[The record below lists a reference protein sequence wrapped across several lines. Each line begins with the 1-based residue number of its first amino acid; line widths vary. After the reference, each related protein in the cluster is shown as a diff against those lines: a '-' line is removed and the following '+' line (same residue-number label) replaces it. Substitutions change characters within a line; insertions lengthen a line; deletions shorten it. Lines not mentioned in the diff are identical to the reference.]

1 MFKATK
7 PTLEIR
13 LTPLRRL
20 FLTGASLMVLTGST
34 LAADLPVAK
43 APPAVLPSWAGFY
56 LGVHGGY
63 GWNQNEFSQTDHFAF
78 QTPQSIN
85 GIKSKGALYGAQAG
99 YNWQFGRAV
108 TGLEIDFSATNL
120 DGSSAISET
129 APNGPGTQAITITLR
144 DKVQYLGSARARLGW
159 LPTDNVLLYGTA
171 GLAWERLD
179 RTTEQTIDT
188 VGPGA
193 GTDFF
198 SGRSALDK
206 FGWVAGVGA
215 EVMLGSPNWIG
226 RIEYLHYDLGQV
238 ETVTALTHTG
248 GARSDI
254 STAGSQTIEV
264 VRAGVS
270 YKFGEPATVASASY
284 VKAPVAA
291 PLSTPL
297 STWAGF
303 YIGAHGGYGWGHD
316 PVSIPLAFYMFP
328 GTLTGTDSKGWVA
341 GGHFGHNWQ
350 YDRFVTG
357 LEVDLS
363 AADINGTT
371 NTGTAVFGTTNAS
384 ITLDEKVKY
393 LSTFR
398 GRLGWLP
405 TNTVL
410 LYGTAGLA
418 WERLESGE
426 SHADTSPTGNF
437 SSRLAV
443 PSDRFGWVAGV
454 GGEVMLGST
463 NWIGRLEYLHYD
475 FGRVGSEKVQSLVA
489 PAASDFLASTAGHQT
504 IDLVRAGASYKF
516 GPDGPAVAAAPAMY
530 AKAPRMPAP
539 LQNWAG
545 LYVGAHGGYG
555 WRENDFSTIFNFS
568 SDVFF
573 DGIKSK
579 GWLGGGQAGYNWQY
593 ASAVAGFE
601 IDGSATGIKG
611 SSAPATIPGQN
622 GSFQT
627 GTLSDNVKYL
637 GTVRGRLGW
646 TPASSWLLYA
656 TGGLAWER
664 VHRTN
669 LHVNDFAPGNRATT
683 ALDEPR
689 DHFGWVAGAGVE
701 SFIGGSNW
709 IARLEYLHYDF
720 GTGERAY
727 GVASTIP
734 SITPYTERGGRQTI
748 ETVRAGLSYKFTP

>member
-63 GWNQNEFSQTDHFAF
+63 GWNQNEFSQTDHFTF

-85 GIKSKGALYGAQAG
+85 GIKSKGPLYGAQAG

-193 GTDFF
+193 GTRF
-198 SGRSALDK
+198 SSVRSALDK

-215 EVMLGSPNWIG
+215 EAMLGSPNWIG

-238 ETVTALTHTG
+238 ETVMARTHTG
-248 GARSDI
+248 GTSDI

-264 VRAGVS
+264 IRAGVS

-316 PVSIPLAFYMFP
+316 PVSFPLAFYQFP
-328 GTLTGTDSKGWVA
+328 GTLTGTNSKGWVA

-371 NTGTAVFGTTNAS
+371 NTGTLV
-384 ITLDEKVKY
+384 
-393 LSTFR
+393 
-398 GRLGWLP
+398 
-405 TNTVL
+405 
-410 LYGTAGLA
+410 
-418 WERLESGE
+418 SG
-426 SHADTSPTGNF
+426 
-437 SSRLAV
+437 
-443 PSDRFGWVAGV
+443 
-454 GGEVMLGST
+454 
-463 NWIGRLEYLHYD
+463 
-475 FGRVGSEKVQSLVA
+475 
-489 PAASDFLASTAGHQT
+489 
-504 IDLVRAGASYKF
+504 
-516 GPDGPAVAAAPAMY
+516 
-530 AKAPRMPAP
+530 
-539 LQNWAG
+539 
-545 LYVGAHGGYG
+545 
-555 WRENDFSTIFNFS
+555 
-568 SDVFF
+568 
-573 DGIKSK
+573 
-579 GWLGGGQAGYNWQY
+579 
-593 ASAVAGFE
+593 
-601 IDGSATGIKG
+601 
-611 SSAPATIPGQN
+611 
-622 GSFQT
+622 
-627 GTLSDNVKYL
+627 
-637 GTVRGRLGW
+637 
-646 TPASSWLLYA
+646 TPA
-656 TGGLAWER
+656 
-664 VHRTN
+664 
-669 LHVNDFAPGNRATT
+669 
-683 ALDEPR
+683 
-689 DHFGWVAGAGVE
+689 
-701 SFIGGSNW
+701 
-709 IARLEYLHYDF
+709 
-720 GTGERAY
+720 
-727 GVASTIP
+727 
-734 SITPYTERGGRQTI
+734 
-748 ETVRAGLSYKFTP
+748 

>member
-1 MFKATK
+1 MFAETK
-7 PTLEIR
+7 PTRGIR

-63 GWNQNEFSQTDHFAF
+63 GWNQNEFSQTDDFAF
-78 QTPQSIN
+78 LTPQSIN

-108 TGLEIDFSATNL
+108 TGLEFDFSATDIKGNN
-120 DGSSAISET
+120 SISET
-129 APNGPGTQAITITLR
+129 VASNGGATTATIALHE
-144 DKVQYLGSARARLGW
+144 KVQYLGSARARLGW
-159 LPTDNVLLYGTA
+159 LPADNVLLYGTA

-179 RTTEQTIDT
+179 RTTEQTTDT
-188 VGPGA
+188 VGGPGA
-193 GTDFF
+193 GTRL
-198 SGRSALDK
+198 SSTGTALDK

-215 EVMLGSPNWIG
+215 EAMLGSPNWIG
-226 RIEYLHYDLGQV
+226 RIEYLHYDLGQLQ
-238 ETVTALTHTG
+238 TASAFARTG
-248 GARSDI
+248 FRSDI

-270 YKFGEPATVASASY
+270 YKFGEPAGVASVPY
-284 VKAPVAA
+284 VKTPAA
-291 PLSTPL
+291 TPLSTPL

-316 PVSIPLAFYMFP
+316 PVSIPLAFFQISG
-328 GTLTGTDSKGWVA
+328 GTLTGTNSKGWVA

-363 AADINGTT
+363 AADIKGNT
-371 NTGTAVFGTTNAS
+371 NTGTEAFAGTTLS

-393 LSTFR
+393 LGTFR

-405 TNTVL
+405 TDTVL

-418 WERLESGE
+418 WERFESGE
-426 SHADTSPTGNF
+426 LQVDALAAGRTETSRSVT
-437 SSRLAV
+437 

-475 FGRVGSEKVQSLVA
+475 FGRVGSERVEGFVA
-489 PAASDFLASTAGHQT
+489 PLASDFLASTAGRQT
-504 IDLVRAGASYKF
+504 IDLVRVGASYKF
-516 GPDGPAVAAAPAMY
+516 GPDGPAVAAAHAIY
-530 AKAPRMPAP
+530 AKAPHMPAP
-539 LQNWAG
+539 LQTWAG
-545 LYVGAHGGYG
+545 FYLGGHAGYG
-555 WRENDFSTIFNFS
+555 WKENDFSTS
-568 SDVFF
+568 FF
-573 DGIKSK
+573 LDGFVGGIKSK

-611 SSAPATIPGQN
+611 STGPATAE
-622 GSFQT
+622 FLT
-627 GTLSDNVKYL
+627 ETLSDNVKYL

-646 TPASSWLLYA
+646 TPASNWLLYA

-664 VHRTN
+664 VHRTLLAVADFGGGN
-669 LHVNDFAPGNRATT
+669 IDRTLNDT
-683 ALDEPR
+683 PR

-701 SFIGGSNW
+701 SFIGSSNW

-720 GTGERAY
+720 GTVESVDTFVTNVPGNT
-727 GVASTIP
+727 S
-734 SITPYTERGGRQTI
+734 SIERGGRQTI
-748 ETVRAGLSYKFTP
+748 DTVRAGLSYKFTP